1 MGLLSRIKGK
11 SEKNTEEKSSFEI
24 KDEVSSDVPTKV
36 EIKSS
41 DDIQREQVETEL
53 NALRSEISEKSS
65 RLDSISEKL
74 DLTRK
79 EYNDVIAKTMEAKK
93 LFNENKNSD
102 NEIKESLMELKKT
115 RRELD
120 QASEELEK
128 IKQQK
133 KFSFLGT
140 VPSDEIVSSRLLK
153 INAP

>member
-11 SEKNTEEKSSFEI
+11 SEKNTEEKSSFGI
-24 KDEVSSDVPTKV
+24 KDEVSSEVPKKI

-93 LFNENKNSD
+93 LFNENSFRISTLKVQYKHTWNLEFGS
-102 NEIKESLMELKKT
+102 SLPLSYP
-115 RRELD
+115 
-120 QASEELEK
+120 QW
-128 IKQQK
+128 
-133 KFSFLGT
+133 
-140 VPSDEIVSSRLLK
+140 
-153 INAP
+153 